1 VSPRAGSLLALACA
15 AALPAH
21 AEPPLCRAR
30 LVLEPAEAFVG
41 QPVLHKVEIEQ
52 RRDVLDLRW
61 EESLSFP
68 AFRAEWI
75 PGTAGPGASEATVR
89 VEERRVLFPARTG
102 RLALPGARLLC
113 ESAGRVERVEIAPA
127 ELVAKEPPRAGRP
140 AGWAG
145 LIGPVEVTTYA
156 TPDRVALGESVSIS
170 VIVRG
175 ETNVWAAPAPFAGAF
190 EPAVAELFDRPP
202 ELARDSGR
210 GLELRQYYAFDL
222 VPRRA
227 GALTIPAVRVAYFD
241 PGKQSFAEARAP
253 ELVLQVAAR
262 AEAPAP
268 IAEDSVPSAA
278 AEPGPSRLA
287 LAALAGLGGAL
298 ALAVFA
304 RRGLHAL
311 RAARAL
317 RAPAREAHASLRAA
331 LATGG
336 AVAAA
341 AAAARALRLAL
352 EADAPGARQRTVEE
366 LALGARGDDARAR
379 VALLARLEAARYAER
394 SSELHAERSSEL
406 LALARD
412 AEALLSR

>member
-1 VSPRAGSLLALACA
+1 VVSARTASLLALACA
-15 AALPAH
+15 ALPAQ

-30 LVLEPAEAFVG
+30 LLLEPPEAFVG
-41 QPVLHKVEIEQ
+41 QPVLHRVEIEQ

-68 AFRAEWI
+68 AFRSEWI
-75 PGTAGPGASEATVR
+75 PGAAGPGASEATVR
-89 VEERRVLFPARTG
+89 VEERRVLFPARAG

-127 ELVAKEPPRAGRP
+127 ELVAKEPPREGRP

-145 LIGPVEVTTYA
+145 LIGPVEVTTFA

-190 EPAVAELFDRPP
+190 DPAVAELFDRPP

-210 GLELRQYYAFDL
+210 RLELRQYYAFDL

-227 GALTIPAVRVAYFD
+227 GELTIPAVRVAYFD
-241 PGKQSFAEARAP
+241 PGRQSFAEARAP
-253 ELVLQVAAR
+253 ALTLQVAAR
-262 AEAPAP
+262 AGAPAP
-268 IAEDSVPSAA
+268 GAGDSAPGAA
-278 AEPGPSRLA
+278 AAPGPGRLA
-287 LAALAGLGGAL
+287 LAALAGLGSAAAL
-298 ALAVFA
+298 VVFA
-304 RRGLHAL
+304 RRGLRSL

-317 RAPAREAHASLRAA
+317 GAPAREAHASLRAA
-331 LATGG
+331 LASGDAG
-336 AVAAA
+336 AAA

-352 EADAPGARQRTVEE
+352 DADAPGARQRTVEE
-366 LALGARGDDARAR
+366 LELGARGDEARAR
-379 VALLARLEAARYAER
+379 VALLARIEAARYAER
-394 SSELHAERSSEL
+394 ASEL